1 MLSARSQGLP
11 AIAVPGDDAW
21 EPAWAQLLSG
31 RRVSIVFDC
40 DPPGRH
46 AARRIAGDLHAAGVT
61 ADVDP
66 LRIHASCGDVR
77 MPELPLDDRQ
87 RHAFACELDSMR
99 MPQLMRREPAPNAG
113 RCGVAAQLAARGG
126 R

>member
-1 MLSARSQGLP
+1 
-11 AIAVPGDDAW
+11 
-21 EPAWAQLLSG
+21 
-31 RRVSIVFDC
+31 
-40 DPPGRH
+40 
-46 AARRIAGDLHAAGVT
+46 
-61 ADVDP
+61 
-66 LRIHASCGDVR
+66 

-113 RCGVAAQLAARGG
+113 RERVPAQLAARGG